1 MQKGMIKSLKA
12 INFDLDSKALQK
24 IYQSDNPFIYLKAYK
39 QINKFFTDNGF
50 VHRQWSGY
58 ISKGK
63 LFDYEII
70 NLIDDIKENGTKGKA
85 PISRKQIKNNAK
97 IISQKNTVSK
107 EKQTDKSR

>member
-50 VHRQWSGY
+50 VQ
-58 ISKGK
+58 SKLQSK
-63 LFDYEII
+63 SVET
-70 NLIDDIKENGTKGKA
+70 KENGTKEKA